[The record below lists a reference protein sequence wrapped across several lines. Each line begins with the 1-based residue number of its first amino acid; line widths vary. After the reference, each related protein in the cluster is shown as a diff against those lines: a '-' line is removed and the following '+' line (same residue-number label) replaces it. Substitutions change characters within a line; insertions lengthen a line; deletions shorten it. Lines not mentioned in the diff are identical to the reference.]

1 MKILISENI
10 ILERI
15 AFESLVVI
23 SFNHYQLEQL
33 IVLLVQSVSSIQSL
47 YIEPSKYCIVW
58 RLDFNLSQYVYITQ
72 IVSTNCFS
80 STSYQLIRIPDI
92 IESILHFL
100 FRSILILI
108 LLFISYIKDRT

>member
-33 IVLLVQSVSSIQSL
+33 IVLLVQSVSIH
-47 YIEPSKYCIVW
+47 
-58 RLDFNLSQYVYITQ
+58 
-72 IVSTNCFS
+72 
-80 STSYQLIRIPDI
+80 
-92 IESILHFL
+92 SILV
-100 FRSILILI
+100 
-108 LLFISYIKDRT
+108 Y